1 MSSSRLGKPRSLRAR
16 LIAEQLGLL
25 TLVCV
30 IICVVTVVVLRA
42 FLIERLDSELAKAS
56 SNIAEG
62 NGPPGRRPPP
72 GSGPA
77 PPVSSAAPSGAGP
90 RPGYGPPPPESGPDS
105 SSTGRPPAP
114 RPPPPNAPSQGPG
127 TINAFIYAG
136 AIDNVFLQTN
146 SGQYETLP
154 TSFHGT
160 FTALPADGRGHS
172 REVGQL
178 GSYRLMAVNGS
189 VNQTVVITGLPLAT
203 IDELV
208 LTTALVLGGV
218 SLVGLALAGAAGVL
232 IVRRTLRPLDRV
244 AATAKRVAGL
254 RLDRGEV
261 ALRERV
267 PAADTDPGTEV
278 GQVGS
283 ALNSMLGHVSNA
295 LAARHDSETR
305 VRKFVAD
312 ASHELRT
319 PLTAIRG
326 YAELAQRHSDELPP
340 DVSKAISRVASEA
353 TRMTALV
360 EELLL
365 LARLDSGLP
374 LRIGTVDLSRLVIDT
389 IGDARVAGPT
399 HRWQLDLPDTP
410 VLAAGDEPR
419 LHQVVVNLLANGR
432 THTPP
437 GTTVTVGLAMDDHQ
451 AVLTVSDDGPG
462 IPAELLPEVFERFA
476 RGDSSRSRAAGST
489 GLGLAI
495 VAAVVQAHYGTVTA
509 DSSPG
514 CTRFTVR
521 LPAAEVSG
529 PESSA

>member
-1 MSSSRLGKPRSLRAR
+1 MSSSRLGKPRSLRGR

-30 IICVVTVVVLRA
+30 IICVVTIAVLHA
-42 FLIERLDSELAKAS
+42 FLVDRLDRELTSAS
-56 SNIAEG
+56 AAATHGGPEG
-62 NGPPGRRPPP
+62 RPPP
-72 GSGPA
+72 
-77 PPVSSAAPSGAGP
+77 PPGA
-90 RPGYGPPPPESGPDS
+90 GPPPPGRGPPPDPDPE
-105 SSTGRPPAP
+105 GRPPLP
-114 RPPPPNAPSQGPG
+114 RPPPTDAPGQGPG
-127 TINAFIYAG
+127 TINAYLHGG
-136 AIDNVFLQTN
+136 ATDNAFVQTDDGLQVTVP
-146 SGQYETLP
+146 EPLW
-154 TSFHGT
+154 GT
-160 FTALPADGRGHS
+160 FTALPVDGRAHS
-172 REVGQL
+172 RELGQL
-178 GSYRLMAVNGS
+178 GSYRLMAVNGYYKE
-189 VNQTVVITGLPLAT
+189 TVVITGLPQT
-203 IDELV
+203 PINDILV
-208 LTTALVLGGV
+208 TTAVVLGGV
-218 SLVGLALAGAAGVL
+218 SLVGLALAGTVGVL
-232 IVRRTLRPLDRV
+232 LVRRTLRPLDRV

-267 PAADTDPGTEV
+267 PDADTDPRTEV

-295 LAARHDSETR
+295 FAARHDSETR
-305 VRKFVAD
+305 LRKFVAD

-326 YAELAQRHSDELPP
+326 YAELAQRRCDELPP
-340 DVSKAISRVASEA
+340 DVAKAISRVGSEA
-353 TRMTALV
+353 ARMTALV

-365 LARLDSGLP
+365 LARLDSGRP
-374 LRIGTVDLSRLVIDT
+374 LVVKTVDLSRLVVDA

-399 HRWQLDLPDTP
+399 HRWKLDLPGTP

-419 LHQVVVNLLANGR
+419 LHQVVANLLANGR

-437 GTTVTVGLAMDDHQ
+437 GTTVTVGVATDDHQ

-462 IPAELLPEVFERFA
+462 IPAELLPQVFERFA
-476 RGDSSRSRAAGST
+476 RGDGSRSRAAGST

-495 VAAVVQAHYGTVTA
+495 VAAVVQAHDGTIKA

-521 LPAAEVSG
+521 LPAATSDLSVL
-529 PESSA
+529 ESST